1 MRAVVQRVL
10 SASVSLVDPP
20 TLVSSIGPGICVL
33 VGIGRND
40 TIEDVKWM
48 CNKLLSLRLWN
59 DGDRTWAKSVRD
71 TEGEVLL
78 VSQFT
83 LMHVLKGNKPDFH
96 NAMGPDA
103 AAELFNRL
111 VELMAAQ
118 YRPMHVKAGAFRQYM
133 KVAIENDGPVT
144 LVVDSPERTP
154 PPSPP
159 PRSPTTP
166 ATDGTVDGGP

>member
-10 SASVSLVDPP
+10 SASVSLADPP

-33 VGIGRND
+33 VGISRSD
-40 TIEDVKWM
+40 TLEDVKWM
-48 CNKLLSLRLWN
+48 CNKLLSIRLWS

-103 AAELFNRL
+103 AGDLFSRL
-111 VELMAAQ
+111 VELAAAQ
-118 YRPMHVKAGAFRQYM
+118 YQPARVKSGAFRQYM

-144 LVVDSPERTP
+144 LVVDSPDRTP
-154 PPSPP
+154 PA
-159 PRSPTTP
+159 PRSPSTP
-166 ATDGTVDGGP
+166 KEDATEDGRP

>member
-1 MRAVVQRVL
+1 MVKKKSNPSRFFCFFLNGTVAVTPTPKSGTWPKFSL
-10 SASVSLVDPP
+10 ASPP
-20 TLVSSIGPGICVL
+20 TQWQTPS
-33 VGIGRND
+33 
-40 TIEDVKWM
+40 E
-48 CNKLLSLRLWN
+48 SLRLWN

-118 YRPMHVKAGAFRQYM
+118 YRPTHVKAGAFRQYM

-154 PPSPP
+154 PPSP
-159 PRSPTTP
+159 TTP